1 MMLKGTAAPFLKI
14 KLKPCW
20 LVLCFR
26 FISHRWSHMLVT
38 RSVCDQ
44 LMPSSFSRSLLRKA
58 SFLGIMMFRNKHAS
72 RCVVSVACTELW
84 SLYSAGA

>member
-14 KLKPCW
+14 KLKLCW

-58 SFLGIMMFRNKHAS
+58 SFFGNNDVPK
-72 RCVVSVACTELW
+72 
-84 SLYSAGA
+84 